1 MIRRSIYSQAWASS
15 FRFRDFRLFWASTF
29 FYSLGTGMEHVA
41 VGWLV
46 FDITGSAFIVGVAA
60 AARMAPLFFLG
71 ILSGA
76 MADWLERRLFLLFIA
91 LSGMAVAG
99 IMAVVLLTGEPP
111 IWAVV
116 VLVAAGGC
124 MLAFTLTT
132 RNAYTYDIVGPE
144 HALNGLS
151 LNQMAMQAGGIGG
164 AIISGALIELVGP
177 GWQYLAVG
185 ASYLGSALVLLVIGR
200 STRTAQPLREPVL
213 QNLVGYLRFLRENR
227 LIFILMCLTSITEV
241 LGFTHMTLLP
251 VFAKEVLHVGPA
263 GLGYLTAV
271 RQAGGLLGLA
281 LLANLRD
288 YRRKGLLMF
297 IIATGFGVGLMAFSV
312 SAALVYFIIVLA
324 AVNACAMAV
333 DTLYK
338 TLMQSNVPD
347 GQRGRAMG
355 SWVLSIGA
363 APVGHL
369 GVGGLA
375 TALGAQ
381 GALLVNG
388 AVLAGISLVAAIG
401 LPKIRRL
408 E

>member
-124 MLAFTLTT
+124 MFAFTLTT

-185 ASYLGSALVLLVIGR
+185 ASYLGSALVLLVIGQ

-347 GQRGRAMG
+347 EQRGRAMG

>member
-347 GQRGRAMG
+347 EQRGRAMG

-375 TALGAQ
+375 AALGAQ

>member
-76 MADWLERRLFLLFIA
+76 MADWLERRLFLLFSA
-91 LSGMAVAG
+91 LSGVAVAG
-99 IMAVVLLTGEPP
+99 IMAGVLLTGDPP
-111 IWAVV
+111 VWAVV

-347 GQRGRAMG
+347 EQRGRAMG

>member
-41 VGWLV
+41 VGGLV

-111 IWAVV
+111 IWAVI

-347 GQRGRAMG
+347 EQRGRAMG

>member
-111 IWAVV
+111 IWAVIA
-116 VLVAAGGC
+116 LVAAGGC

-347 GQRGRAMG
+347 EQRGRAMG

>member
-1 MIRRSIYSQAWASS
+1 LIRRSIYSQAWASS

>member
-1 MIRRSIYSQAWASS
+1 MTPRTIYSGAWASS
-15 FRFRDFRLFWASTF
+15 LRFRDFRLFWASTF
-29 FYSLGTGMEHVA
+29 FYSVGTGMEHVA

-46 FDITGSAFIVGVAA
+46 FDITGSAFMVGVAA

-76 MADWLERRLFLLFIA
+76 MADWLERRLFLLFSALGGVAVAAIMA
-91 LSGMAVAG
+91 MLLLSGD
-99 IMAVVLLTGEPP
+99 PP
-111 IWAVV
+111 VWAVV
-116 VLVAAGGC
+116 ILVAAGGC
-124 MLAFTLTT
+124 VLAFTLTT
-132 RNAYTYDIVGPE
+132 RNAYTYDIVGSE

-151 LNQMAMQAGGIGG
+151 LNQMAMQVGGIAG
-164 AIISGALIELVGP
+164 ALASGALIELVGP
-177 GWQYLAVG
+177 GWQYLGVG
-185 ASYLGSALVLLVIGR
+185 GSYLGSALILLVIGR
-200 STRTAQPLREPVL
+200 SARTAEPQREPVL
-213 QNLVGYLRFLRENR
+213 RNLVGYIRFLRENR
-227 LIFILMCLTSITEV
+227 VIMALMCLTSITEV
-241 LGFTHMTLLP
+241 LGFSHMTMLP
-251 VFAKEVLHVGPA
+251 VFAKEVLHVGPT

-288 YRRKGLLMF
+288 YRRKGLLMS
-297 IIATGFGVGLMAFSV
+297 IIATAFGIGLMGFSL
-312 SAALVYFIIVLA
+312 STALVYFIVVLA
-324 AVNACAMAV
+324 AVNACAMSV

-347 GQRGRAMG
+347 EQRGRAMG
-355 SWVLSIGA
+355 SWVLSIGV

-388 AVLAGISLVAAIG
+388 AMLAGVSLAAAIG

>member
-76 MADWLERRLFLLFIA
+76 MADWLERRMFLFFSA
-91 LSGMAVAG
+91 LGGVSVAG
-99 IMAVVLLTGEPP
+99 IMAGVLLTGEPP

-347 GQRGRAMG
+347 EQRGRAMG

-388 AVLAGISLVAAIG
+388 AVLAGISLAAAIG

>member
-1 MIRRSIYSQAWASS
+1 MTPRAIYSSAWASS
-15 FRFRDFRLFWASTF
+15 LRFRDFRLFWASTF
-29 FYSLGTGMEHVA
+29 FYSVGTGMEHVA

-46 FDITGSAFIVGVAA
+46 FDITGSAFMVGVAA

-76 MADWLERRLFLLFIA
+76 MADWLERRLFLLFSALGGVAVAAIMA
-91 LSGMAVAG
+91 MLLLSGD
-99 IMAVVLLTGEPP
+99 PP
-111 IWAVV
+111 VWAVV

-124 MLAFTLTT
+124 VLAFTLTT

-151 LNQMAMQAGGIGG
+151 LNQMAMQVGGIAG
-164 AIISGALIELVGP
+164 ALASGALIELVGP
-177 GWQYLAVG
+177 GWQYLGVG
-185 ASYLGSALVLLVIGR
+185 GSYLGSALILLVIGR
-200 STRTAQPLREPVL
+200 SARTAEPQREPVL
-213 QNLVGYLRFLRENR
+213 RNLVGYIRFLRENR
-227 LIFILMCLTSITEV
+227 VIMALMCLTSITEV
-241 LGFTHMTLLP
+241 LGFSHMTMLP

-297 IIATGFGVGLMAFSV
+297 IIATAFGIGLMGFSL
-312 SAALVYFIIVLA
+312 STALVYFIVVLA
-324 AVNACAMAV
+324 AVNACAMSV

-347 GQRGRAMG
+347 EQRGRAMG
-355 SWVLSIGA
+355 SWVLSIGV

-388 AVLAGISLVAAIG
+388 ALLAGVSLAAAIG
-401 LPKIRRL
+401 LPKIRQL

>member
-281 LLANLRD
+281 LLA
-288 YRRKGLLMF
+288 
-297 IIATGFGVGLMAFSV
+297 FSV
-312 SAALVYFIIVLA
+312 AAALVYFIIVLA

-347 GQRGRAMG
+347 EQRGRAMG

-369 GVGGLA
+369 GGGGLA
-375 TALGAQ
+375 AALGAQ